1 MKSLLASSVFSL
13 SDVLAGDFA
22 PFRPGIDM
30 RVLYG
35 TPGQGGAAAAFLR
48 YQPGAK
54 IPAHEHPGYELI
66 HVLSGSQTDERG
78 THRAGTFVV
87 NPPGSRHAVESAE
100 GCLVMVVWE
109 RPIQFVD
116 EVVD

>member
-1 MKSLLASSVFSL
+1 
-13 SDVLAGDFA
+13 
-22 PFRPGIDM
+22 
-30 RVLYG
+30 
-35 TPGQGGAAAAFLR
+35 
-48 YQPGAK
+48 
-54 IPAHEHPGYELI
+54 
-66 HVLSGSQTDERG
+66 
-78 THRAGTFVV
+78 V

>member
-1 MKSLLASSVFSL
+1 MLASAIFSL
-13 SDVLAGDFA
+13 WDVLEGEFV
-22 PFRPGIDM
+22 PFRAGIEM
-30 RVLYG
+30 RVVYG
-35 TPGQGGAAAAFLR
+35 TPGRGAACAFLR

-66 HVLSGSQTDERG
+66 HVLVGSQTDERG

-100 GCLVMVVWE
+100 GCVVLAVWE
-109 RPIQFVD
+109 RPIHFLD
-116 EVVD
+116 GAT

>member
-1 MKSLLASSVFSL
+1 MPAASIFSL
-13 SDVLAGDFA
+13 SDVLEGEFV
-22 PFRPGIDM
+22 PFRAGIDM

-35 TPGQGGAAAAFLR
+35 APGKGGAAAAFLR

-54 IPAHEHPGYELI
+54 VPAHEHPGYELI
-66 HVLSGSQTDERG
+66 QVLVGSQTDERG

-100 GCLVMVVWE
+100 GCVVLAVWE
-109 RPIQFVD
+109 RPIHFVD
-116 EVVD
+116 DQKP

>member
-1 MKSLLASSVFSL
+1 VHSRLASSVFSL
-13 SDVLAGDFA
+13 SEVLAGEFV
-22 PFRPGIDM
+22 PFRAGIDM
-30 RVLYG
+30 RVVYG
-35 TPGQGGAAAAFLR
+35 TPGEGAAAAFLR

-87 NPPGSRHAVESAE
+87 NPPGSRHAVESAD
-100 GCLVMVVWE
+100 GCLVLVVWE
-109 RPIQFVD
+109 HPIQFVAGS
-116 EVVD
+116 